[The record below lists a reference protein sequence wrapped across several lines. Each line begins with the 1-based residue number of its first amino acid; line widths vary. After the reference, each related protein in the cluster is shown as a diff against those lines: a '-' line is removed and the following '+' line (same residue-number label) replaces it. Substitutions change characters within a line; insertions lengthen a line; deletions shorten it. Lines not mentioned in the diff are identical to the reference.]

1 MNDDV
6 FQDFYLIPALVN
18 GKIYLND
25 QEINFLMASYA
36 IHSAGFD
43 FTKGKT
49 DDYFKAQRKLLG
61 LKYWEQMT
69 LMEQKQEYFAQLRKE
84 LEIVCT
90 IMEEGKRVKYL
101 MAKAQD
107 RSDQMRHF
115 YIVALVKLGAT
126 IKDDGTIQISKE
138 VIEKLENWELRQ
150 KRLLDMV
157 PFNELIQNKKLEL
170 RESSPALRLKPDYLR
185 DI

>member
-1 MNDDV
+1 
-6 FQDFYLIPALVN
+6 
-18 GKIYLND
+18 
-25 QEINFLMASYA
+25 
-36 IHSAGFD
+36 
-43 FTKGKT
+43 
-49 DDYFKAQRKLLG
+49 
-61 LKYWEQMT
+61 
-69 LMEQKQEYFAQLRKE
+69 MEQKQEYFVQLRKE

-101 MAKAQD
+101 MAKAKD
-107 RSDQMRHF
+107 RSDPMRHF

-157 PFNELIQNKKLEL
+157 PFNELAQNKKLEL